1 MRNVISTPYFDSLVL
16 IYNSLKSQPGWP
28 YPHRPWLYLPHLKS
42 AYLYLALIIG
52 TLLFVG
58 VVEYLNGR
66 RIERLMDMLEEVAE
80 RESTTC
86 SSRRTD
92 MKSMDRDDI
101 GSEIV
106 Y

>member
-1 MRNVISTPYFDSLVL
+1 MAITSAPKICIPRAT
-16 IYNSLKSQPGWP
+16 
-28 YPHRPWLYLPHLKS
+28 

-66 RIERLMDMLEEVAE
+66 RIDRLMSMLEEVAE

-86 SSRRTD
+86 SSRRAD
-92 MKSMDRDDI
+92 MKSMDCDDI